1 MEVVDW
7 AMRDAY
13 APFEDPG
20 ELGWKS
26 SADLD
31 GDSASEFEMRF

>member
-1 MEVVDW
+1 MEVLDW

-20 ELGWKS
+20 ELGLKS
-26 SADLD
+26 SELE
-31 GDSASEFEMRF
+31 GDSASEFETRF